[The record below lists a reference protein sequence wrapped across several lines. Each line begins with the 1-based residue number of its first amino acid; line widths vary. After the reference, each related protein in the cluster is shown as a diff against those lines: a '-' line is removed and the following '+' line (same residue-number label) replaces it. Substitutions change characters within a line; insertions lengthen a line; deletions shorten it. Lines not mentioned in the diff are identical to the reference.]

1 MTIRKIIYGL
11 LITIVGLIIIG
22 TIYLF
27 NDDKFYSEYWL
38 QTQVDNLP
46 LTNTREKPLE
56 AEEIIRYKFFFDSSV
71 DLSIELD
78 NKGNLILKRHSW
90 FADSRQLKVYN
101 FKVDENEFRKI
112 KSDFKARWTESMVK
126 DVDDKLGGIYYELE
140 MLDSN
145 SPGREIN
152 ISFYNVTPDK
162 SFMELKDMIIQL
174 AKSELKK

>member
-1 MTIRKIIYGL
+1 MTIKKIIFGL
-11 LITIVGLIIIG
+11 LITIIGLIVLG

-38 QTQVDNLP
+38 QRQVDKLP
-46 LTNTREKPLE
+46 LTETRKRSVE

-78 NKGNLILKRHSW
+78 NRGNLILKRHSW

-101 FKVDENEFRKI
+101 FKVDENEFNKI
-112 KSDFKARWTESMVK
+112 KTDFKARWTESIMI
-126 DVDDKLGGIYYELE
+126 DVDDKLGGIYYQLD

-145 SPGREIN
+145 SPEREIN
-152 ISFYNVTPDK
+152 VGFYNVTPDK
-162 SFMELKDMIIQL
+162 SFMELKDKMVQL

>member
-1 MTIRKIIYGL
+1 MTINKIIFGL
-11 LITIVGLIIIG
+11 LITIVGLTILG

-38 QTQVDNLP
+38 QRQVDNLS
-46 LTNTREKPLE
+46 LTETREKQLE

-90 FADSRQLKVYN
+90 FADSRQLKQYK
-101 FKVDENEFRKI
+101 FKVDENEFKKI
-112 KSDFKARWTESMVK
+112 KTDFKARWTESMTK

-140 MLDSN
+140 MLNSN
-145 SPGREIN
+145 SPEREIN
-152 ISFYNVTPDK
+152 VGFYNVTPDK
-162 SFMELKDMIIQL
+162 SFMELKDRMIQL

>member
-1 MTIRKIIYGL
+1 MTIKKIIFGL

-38 QTQVDNLP
+38 QRQIDNLP
-46 LTNTREKPLE
+46 LTETRGKQLE
-56 AEEIIRYKFFFDSSV
+56 AEEMIRYKFFFDSSV

-90 FADSRQLKVYN
+90 FADSRQLKEYN

-112 KSDFKARWTESMVK
+112 KTDFKARWTESMTK

-140 MLDSN
+140 MLDPN
-145 SPGREIN
+145 SPEREIN
-152 ISFYNVTPDK
+152 VGFYNVTPDK
-162 SFMELKDMIIQL
+162 SFMELKDRMIQL
-174 AKSELKK
+174 AKSELEK